1 MLALFVRQSTH
12 LLIMV
17 IRIIQYNM
25 RFMSAKQEFSMLRCL
40 LSLAVVLTTV
50 SAPLYAT
57 TFELADPADAVVGHN
72 MVVYSRSEDTLLDI
86 ARQFDLGYRDI
97 TDANPDVDAW
107 LPGENTRVVIPTRF
121 ILPDGPRRGIV
132 INIAEMRL
140 YYYLDPT
147 KEGRQQVVTHPIG
160 IGREGWATPLGKARI
175 TQKVKDPSWTPPES
189 IRKEH
194 AEMGDPL
201 PRVVPAGPDNPLGAY
216 AMRLSMPGYLLH
228 GTNKPYGVGLR
239 VSHGCIRLFPEDI
252 EHLFGITP
260 SNTPVEIVYQPHKAG
275 LRKGQLYLE
284 AHRTQKDVDGREGNN
299 MTPMVKAI
307 LNVQESLPSD
317 EQWPFTESIVRT
329 QQGVVKQL
337 GEKQL
342 DIVEN
347 LWFVHGGMNRD
358 AVEKFR
364 GAITTLRLDDMFWPV
379 RAGAVGEALIG
390 PFNSQEEASIMADE
404 ISATAGTPVW
414 TVQVS
419 SDAL

>member
-1 MLALFVRQSTH
+1 
-12 LLIMV
+12 
-17 IRIIQYNM
+17 
-25 RFMSAKQEFSMLRCL
+25 MLRRL
-40 LSLAVVLTTV
+40 LSTAIGLTL
-50 SAPLYAT
+50 SASVHAT
-57 TFELADPADAVVGHN
+57 TYDLVDAETSVVGHN
-72 MVVYSRSEDTLLDI
+72 MVVYSRAEDTLLDI

-107 LPGENTRVVIPTRF
+107 LPGENTPVVLPTRF
-121 ILPDGPRRGIV
+121 ILPDAAKQGIV

-140 YYYLDPT
+140 YYYPKVADGET
-147 KEGRQQVVTHPIG
+147 QQVISHPIG

-194 AEMGDPL
+194 AEKGDIL

-252 EHLFGITP
+252 EHLFNITP

-275 LRKGQLYLE
+275 MRNGQLYLE
-284 AHRTQKDVDGREGNN
+284 AHRQQKDIDQREGNN

-307 LNVQESLPSD
+307 LNVQDGLPSD
-317 EQWPFTESIVRT
+317 EHWPYAETVVRQ
-329 QQGVVKQL
+329 QQGVVKPIGQN
-337 GEKQL
+337 QL

-347 LWFVHGGMNRD
+347 LWFVHAGMNRKATD
-358 AVEKFR
+358 KVRQAINQLQLGDMYWPAR
-364 GAITTLRLDDMFWPV
+364 TGAREQT
-379 RAGAVGEALIG
+379 LIG
-390 PFNSQEEASIMADE
+390 PFNSQEEAQLIADE
-404 ISATAGTPVW
+404 LSATAGVSVW
-414 TVQVS
+414 TAQLS